1 MAPLKYP
8 SADCSRDRQR
18 DRQGKVGWWR
28 HRKKGKEKKKK
39 KKKKGER
46 EIMERNGNISKTL
59 LFAMQPMGHH
69 HVEPTAVPAY
79 SANHGAA

>member
-1 MAPLKYP
+1 MVEA
-8 SADCSRDRQR
+8 Q
-18 DRQGKVGWWR
+18 
-28 HRKKGKEKKKK
+28 KEREGGKKK